1 MPFNTLRIIKAK
13 IKLYVII
20 ELLTIGLIIYLFQN
34 IASSYVSYLAIGC
47 SSLMLSLCLVSDIQE
62 LDMSSSRI
70 EFEYMYISMR
80 KIVFNRVVSLT
91 LTSYMISFI
100 SVYVTF
106 NEELIIFKLIVMFV
120 LLCVANFYFWY
131 IFNVIKSPIT
141 KNFLRVLLSVPILFS
156 FYTNVIFIQIII
168 IIIISIL
175 CCFLY
180 RNLDRYVQ

>member
-34 IASSYVSYLAIGC
+34 IASSYVSYVAIGC

-91 LTSYMISFI
+91 LTSYRECIINCVSTNKVLAQFI
-100 SVYVTF
+100 
-106 NEELIIFKLIVMFV
+106 LV
-120 LLCVANFYFWY
+120 LCQLGGKKTGRQDCATS
-131 IFNVIKSPIT
+131 K
-141 KNFLRVLLSVPILFS
+141 
-156 FYTNVIFIQIII
+156 
-168 IIIISIL
+168 
-175 CCFLY
+175 
-180 RNLDRYVQ
+180 